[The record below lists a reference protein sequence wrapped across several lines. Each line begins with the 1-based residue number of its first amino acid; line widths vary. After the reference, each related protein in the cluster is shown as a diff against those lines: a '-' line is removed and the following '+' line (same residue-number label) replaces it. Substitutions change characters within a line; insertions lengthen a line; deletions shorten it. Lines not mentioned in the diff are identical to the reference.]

1 MERHRA
7 AALIPAI
14 RHISRSA
21 VPLPGQRR
29 SQSFIRDSDAERK
42 AAAAAAAGNEA
53 LKVVHS
59 HNVQPN
65 FPVQP

>member
-7 AALIPAI
+7 AAALIPTV
-14 RHISRSA
+14 RHISWSA
-21 VPLPGQRR
+21 VPLPGQCC
-29 SQSFIRDSDAERK
+29 SQSLIHASDAECK
-42 AAAAAAAGNEA
+42 AAAAGYEA

-65 FPVQP
+65 FLVQP

>member
-14 RHISRSA
+14 RHISWSA
-21 VPLPGQRR
+21 VPLPGQCC
-29 SQSFIRDSDAERK
+29 SQSFIHVPDAECK

-65 FPVQP
+65 FLVQP